1 MPQYQGYIKLLKCQM
16 KQAATNIV
24 MRKKQHIMIKVSRS
38 ININLFIS
46 QINSLSA
53 DLKHKAQQMYIIV
66 QLKNDYG
73 ENISSHKLLIR
84 KSIDALWVKSDVI
97 HLNLKQSHMQPTT
110 ISQIMKKPKNVLKSG
125 GKLAT
130 KAITDHGDINPL
142 CRVGNH
148 KYKA

>member
-16 KQAATNIV
+16 KQAAANIV

-110 ISQIMKKPKNVLKSG
+110 ISQIMKKLKNVLKSG